1 MVKNTKRLKR
11 RSGKRSRRNTR
22 NIRRP
27 RRSKRNIRRTRRRRS
42 KKVYLSRGGGSCQLA
57 KRPPYPKVGDVIIFE
72 GDEEKDILVIKIG
85 EPVEGESSND
95 VWTLLP
101 VRFILNKK
109 NYDKKKDLRDI
120 EGVVLPSDFVE
131 NWEALVDIHETFELN
146 MTLFEKVKH
155 GVWKKK

>member
-72 GDEEKDILVIKIG
+72 GDGISINRRATKIITRTINIMIYKYLLFYETITREKYRYK
-85 EPVEGESSND
+85 S
-95 VWTLLP
+95 
-101 VRFILNKK
+101 
-109 NYDKKKDLRDI
+109 
-120 EGVVLPSDFVE
+120 
-131 NWEALVDIHETFELN
+131 
-146 MTLFEKVKH
+146 
-155 GVWKKK
+155 